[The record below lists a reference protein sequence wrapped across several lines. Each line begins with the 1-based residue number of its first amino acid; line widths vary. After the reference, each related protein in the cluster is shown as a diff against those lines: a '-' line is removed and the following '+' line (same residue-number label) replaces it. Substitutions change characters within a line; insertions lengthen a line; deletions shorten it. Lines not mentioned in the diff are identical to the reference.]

1 MSFSNVY
8 VFGDQSTP
16 VHDNLHALIRTKN
29 NALVQSFLEGAFACI
44 QHETEALPA
53 TDKSSIPRAE
63 SLSLLVDE
71 VRRGATHSAL
81 ESCFL
86 CIYQIG
92 CYLEH
97 LAHSNIDHALSP
109 TCRFLGICTGGLAA
123 AAISCSHNVFDIP
136 RLGAQAVTVAFRQG
150 VYIQRRAEHLGFSTP
165 ISWSIMI
172 PSRDKEQ
179 VLETLATLS
188 RNKNLPVGLEP
199 YVSAVSPGSITI
211 SGSPSLLEA
220 FKSQSEL
227 SSKRMFAA
235 PIFGPYHCPSAL
247 QDADL
252 EYIVHDLLQ
261 GLDFSDYEALV
272 PVISCAT
279 GSYESKSTFATL
291 LSQVLKDALAEQIR
305 MDSVIDA
312 LFEQA
317 SSDDTTF
324 IPINAQAIT
333 SSIVECLSRKG
344 ATARICSPSRLSTA
358 ASKAPR
364 PDSADADKIAI
375 VGFSGRFPEADDLD
389 EFWDLLIRGLD
400 VHKLV
405 PEDRFAKDHF
415 DPTGQRKNTS
425 QVQYGCWLKTAGY
438 FDTQFFHMSPKE
450 ALQTDPAQRLAL
462 LTAYEA
468 LEMSGF
474 VPDRTPSTK
483 RSRVGVYYGVTS
495 NDWGEVNSAQDVDTY
510 FIPGANRAFIPGRV
524 NYFFKF
530 TGPSIAVDTA
540 CSSSLAAINIAI
552 TSLINR
558 DCDTAIAGG
567 TNVLTNPDFFAGLD
581 RGHFLSRTGNC
592 KTFDD
597 AADGYCRADG
607 IGTLVLKR
615 LPDAISDGDPIFGTI
630 LGAYTNHSA
639 ESVSITRP
647 LTEAQEYLFK
657 KLLDQRGIHP
667 HDVSYVEMHG
677 TGTQAGDA
685 VEMRSVLNTFAPDH
699 SRSRDK
705 TLHLGSIKSNIGH
718 AESASGV
725 IAVIKVLLMM
735 QKNTIPPHCGIKTKI
750 NQGFPK
756 DLGLRGVYIAQK
768 GPKEWPRPVNG
779 KRKVLI
785 NNFSAAG
792 GNTSLLL
799 EDGPTSL
806 GSQVT
811 QIHDPRTEHVILVSA
826 RSTKALEENLVALE
840 AFVAN
845 SELPEAELLSQLSY
859 TTTARRMHH
868 SRRVAIVANCLTD
881 LRISLSSA
889 AARVANVKGVPA
901 TTPKVGFL
909 FTGQGTQETAMANA
923 YYKNFSSFRADIH
936 AFDTIAKQQGLP
948 SIVPLISGTT
958 PVEELSAVV
967 VQLGTCIIQIA
978 LARFW
983 ISLGVKPQ
991 YVIGHSLG
999 EYAALQIAGI
1009 LSVSDA
1015 IYLCGHRAM
1024 LLEQRCTAY
1033 THGMIAVKANADTLK
1048 RLDLFELGVEIACL
1062 NGVEDTVLSGPM
1074 SNIDLLSDKLLQAGY
1089 KHQKLDIPFAFH
1101 SSQVEPILD
1110 ELQQL
1115 ASHVEFRE
1123 PEMTMVSTLLGEIVT
1138 ADSIGP
1144 QYITRHCRETVNF
1157 LGAIQAAETAGVI
1170 NTTSVC
1176 IEIGAHPILASKVKS
1191 IVGRDLRCYAS
1202 LRRGEYMFKAL
1213 ADSVCG
1219 LHLAGQAIN
1228 WGEYHRDF
1236 EASHKVL
1243 TLPRYSWQL
1252 SNYWMPYKHSWCLT
1266 KGDEPSLHSALGM
1279 VAPRKVVRLSDSIH
1293 EVIDQAHDDK
1303 KSFIVAESDLHDAAL
1318 LTVVNN
1324 HRVNGLTMAPSTLF
1338 ADMAFTLAKHLT
1350 SHRWPE
1356 TQTLMPAVNDM
1367 IVEKALILNENTSQS
1382 FRSSLE
1388 IDWAVMRGTFKI
1400 YVVNES
1406 GKQTTLHATCTV
1418 EVENPESYLQEW
1430 RSKLYLIQRSIAQL
1444 QSGTGDGSIHT
1455 LRQGMLYKLF
1465 STSVQYG
1472 SVYQGIQQVCFDSDG
1487 LEGTGK
1493 VFLSSSKDTFILN
1506 PYCCDSLGH
1515 LTGFIMNC
1523 SDSLDLAEHVYVNHG
1538 WRYLRMT
1545 EPYQFGVHYQ
1555 TYVKMQAVGP
1565 DDSTYTGDVH
1575 ILRDGNIISVCGGV
1589 TFKKIS
1595 RKVLD
1600 MLLPR
1605 PSSARSKPT
1614 KAKVPLDKQVS
1625 VGPPESPGTG
1635 QVSPPE
1641 RMESTASAPLDFIQ
1655 KALGIL
1661 ADEIGVEPAHLTDS
1675 TPLADLGV
1683 DSLMSLTI
1691 LGNFREELDLDIP
1704 AAQFYECITVKD
1716 FKDFILGFA
1725 GITEEVIPSS
1735 ASDTES
1741 SSSTSA
1747 STVPSPDGKDLVDID
1762 ESSLHQQ
1769 TKDPVPRSTSTI
1781 LQGTKHC
1788 SKTIFLFPDGA
1799 GSGTSYVT
1807 LPSISP
1813 DLRVIGLNSPYLTK
1827 PHEFTCPLQDI
1838 TGSYLDEVR
1847 RRQPDGP
1854 YYFAGWSAGGVSA
1867 FEAARQLVATGEQVE
1882 KLVLIDS
1889 PNPVG
1894 LGKLPKRMYDFLT
1907 ESGTFGG
1914 FDMGESAQSPPDW
1927 LFQHFSVFIEA
1938 LDKYV
1943 PQPFEL
1949 GSAPGTTLIWAKDG
1963 VCKNPHDKRP
1973 EERVDDP
1980 RGMKWLLNNRT
1991 DLGPNGW
1998 DDLIGADNI
2007 RIRTIEDANH
2017 FTLLREPVVSSLCGM
2032 IREALDI
2039 Q

>member
-1 MSFSNVY
+1 MSYSNVY

-16 VHDNLHALIRTKN
+16 VVGNLQALLRVKHN
-29 NALVQSFLEGAFACI
+29 VLLQAFLQEAFTCI
-44 QHETEALPA
+44 QRETEALPA

-63 SLSLLVDE
+63 SLSLLVVE
-71 VRRGATHSAL
+71 VKRGATHAAI

-86 CIYQIG
+86 CIYEIG
-92 CYLEH
+92 YYLEH
-97 LAHSNIDHALSP
+97 LAHSKLNPASSP
-109 TCRFLGICTGGLAA
+109 KCRFLGICTGGLAA
-123 AAISCSHNVFDIP
+123 TAISCSQNVFDIP
-136 RLGAQAVTVAFRQG
+136 QLGAQAVTVALRQG

-165 ISWSIMI
+165 ISWSVVI
-172 PSRDKEQ
+172 PARDKEQ
-179 VLETLATLS
+179 ILEILSTLS
-188 RNKNLPVGLEP
+188 RNKILPTGLQP
-199 YVSAVSPGSITI
+199 YISAVSPGSVTI

-220 FKSQSEL
+220 LKSQPEISV
-227 SSKRMFAA
+227 KRAFSA
-235 PIFGPYHCPSAL
+235 PIYGPYHCHSAL
-247 QDADL
+247 LSEDL
-252 EYIVHDLLQ
+252 EQITHDLLRD
-261 GLDFSDYEALV
+261 LDFSDNEALI
-272 PVISCAT
+272 PVVSCAT

-291 LSQVLKDALAEQIR
+291 LSQVLEDALAEQIR
-305 MDSVIDA
+305 MDHVIDG
-312 LFEQA
+312 LFEHA
-317 SSDDTTF
+317 SANDTTF
-324 IPINAQAIT
+324 IPINAQAST
-333 SSIVECLSRKG
+333 VSIVECLSRKG
-344 ATARICSPSRLSTA
+344 ATARISSPSKSPTA
-358 ASKAPR
+358 TPKFPR
-364 PDSADADKIAI
+364 PESIDADKIAI

-495 NDWGEVNSAQDVDTY
+495 NDWGEVNSAQDIDTY

-552 TSLINR
+552 TSLTNR

-597 AADGYCRADG
+597 DADGYCRADG

-657 KLLDQRGIHP
+657 KLLDQSGIHP

-685 VEMRSVLNTFAPDH
+685 VEMRSVLNTFAHDH

-705 TLHLGSIKSNIGH
+705 MLHLGSIKSNIGH

-725 IAVIKVLLMM
+725 IAIIKVLLMM
-735 QKNTIPPHCGIKTKI
+735 QNNTTPPHRGIKNKI

-756 DLGLRGVYIAQK
+756 DLGLRGVHIAQK
-768 GPKEWPRPVNG
+768 GPKEWHRPFNG

-799 EDGPTSL
+799 EDGPTSP
-806 GSQVT
+806 GPQTSQT
-811 QIHDPRTEHVILVSA
+811 KDPRTEHIVLISG
-826 RSTKALEENLVALE
+826 RSTKALEENLKALE
-840 AFVAN
+840 AFIAN
-845 SELPEAELLSQLSY
+845 SELPEHELLSQLSY

-868 SRRVAIVANCLTD
+868 SRRVALVASNLTN
-881 LRISLSSA
+881 LMLSISSA
-889 AARVANVKGVPA
+889 ASSAVNVKAIPA
-901 TTPKVGFL
+901 TVPKVGFL
-909 FTGQGTQETAMANA
+909 FTGQGAQETAMANS
-923 YYKNFSSFRADIH
+923 YYKRFSSFRADIQ
-936 AFDTIAKQQGLP
+936 AFDAITKQQGLP
-948 SIVPLISGTT
+948 SILPLISGTT

-967 VQLGTCIIQIA
+967 VQLGTCIIQMA

-983 ISLGVKPQ
+983 ISLGVNPQ

-1009 LSVSDA
+1009 ISISDT
-1015 IYLCGHRAM
+1015 IYLCGHRAR
-1024 LLEQRCTAY
+1024 LLEQKCTAY
-1033 THGMIAVKANADTLK
+1033 THGMIAVKASADTLR
-1048 RLDLFELGVEIACL
+1048 RLEISGLGAKIACL
-1062 NGVEDTVLSGPM
+1062 NGVEDTVLSGPIA
-1074 SNIDLLSDKLLQAGY
+1074 NIDLLCGKLQRAGY

-1110 ELQQL
+1110 ELQDL

-1123 PEMTMVSTLLGEIVT
+1123 PKLTMISTLTGKIVT
-1138 ADSIGP
+1138 ADTMGP

-1157 LGAIQAAETAGVI
+1157 LGAIQAAETAGII
-1170 NTTSVC
+1170 NTAGIC
-1176 IEIGAHPILASKVKS
+1176 IEIGAHPILRPKVKS
-1191 IVGRDLRCYAS
+1191 IIGQDLRCYAS
-1202 LRRGEYMFKAL
+1202 LRRGEDMFKTL

-1219 LHLAGQAIN
+1219 LYLAGQPIN
-1228 WGEYHRDF
+1228 WDEYHRDF
-1236 EASHKVL
+1236 KASHKVL
-1243 TLPRYSWQL
+1243 SLPRYSWQL

-1266 KGDEPSLHSALGM
+1266 KGDNPSRHGTLGIE
-1279 VAPRKVVRLSDSIH
+1279 ARRPVRLSDSIH
-1293 EVIDQAHDDK
+1293 DVVEQALDDK
-1303 KSFIVAESDLHDAAL
+1303 KSSIVAESDLHDAAL
-1318 LTVVNN
+1318 LTVVKN
-1324 HRVNGLTMAPSTLF
+1324 HKVNGLTMAPSTLF
-1338 ADMAFTLAKHLT
+1338 TDMAFTLAKHLI

-1367 IVEKALILNENTSQS
+1367 IVEKALILNGNNSQP

-1388 IDWAVMRGTFKI
+1388 VDWTVMRGNFKI
-1400 YVVNES
+1400 YSVDET
-1406 GKQTTLHATCTV
+1406 GKETTHHATCTV
-1418 EVENPESYLQEW
+1418 EIKDPEIYLQEW
-1430 RSKLYLIQRSIAQL
+1430 RSKLYLIQRSISQL
-1444 QSGTGDGSIHT
+1444 QSGIADGSIHT
-1455 LRQGMLYKLF
+1455 LQQGMLYKLF

-1472 SVYQGIQQVCFDSDG
+1472 SVYQGIQQVCFDSNG
-1487 LEGTGK
+1487 LEGTAK
-1493 VFLSSSKDTFILN
+1493 VFLPSSKDTFMLN

-1545 EPYQFGVHYQ
+1545 EPYQSDVHYQ
-1555 TYVKMQAVGP
+1555 TYVKMQAVGS

-1589 TFKKIS
+1589 MFKKIS
-1595 RKVLD
+1595 RRVLD

-1605 PSSARSKPT
+1605 PSSANTKPT
-1614 KAKVPLDKQVS
+1614 VSKIPLEKRALLT
-1625 VGPPESPGTG
+1625 PPKSPGTAPA
-1635 QVSPPE
+1635 SPPE
-1641 RMESTASAPLDFIQ
+1641 RMQSTTSAPLGFIQ
-1655 KALGIL
+1655 KVLGIL
-1661 ADEIGVEPAHLTDS
+1661 ADEIGVEATHLADS

-1704 AAQFYECITVKD
+1704 AAQLHECITVKD
-1716 FKDFILGFA
+1716 FKDFILDFA
-1725 GITEEVIPSS
+1725 GITEEVVPSS

-1741 SSSTSA
+1741 SSSTPA
-1747 STVPSPDGKDLVDID
+1747 STIPSPDGKDLVDTND
-1762 ESSLHQQ
+1762 SLLCQR
-1769 TKDPVPRSTSTI
+1769 TKPSVPRSTSTI

-1788 SKTIFLFPDGA
+1788 SKTLFLFPDGA

-1867 FEAARQLVATGEQVE
+1867 FEAARQLVATGERVE
-1882 KLVLIDS
+1882 KLLLIDS

-1914 FDMGESAQSPPDW
+1914 FDMGDEAQSPPDW

-1949 GSAPGTTLIWAKDG
+1949 GSAPRTTLIWAKDG

-1973 EERVDDP
+1973 EELVDDP

-1998 DDLIGADNI
+1998 DNLVGADNI

-2039 Q
+2039 R